1 MLLRTTLKT
10 PVGALSLISREH
22 ILIAAGFT
30 SQDELLSSISNQ
42 DRQLESKK
50 VNQIPIISD
59 LVSDYFDGDLRALD
73 GIKVDQEGE
82 KFSQSAWRVMRKIS
96 PGKTLTYA
104 DLAKRAGSEDA
115 VRAAGSACARNLIA
129 LVVPCHR
136 IVKTGGAL
144 GNYAYGLKYMSS
156 LLHRRV
162 RGEVHHFVGS
172 GRRRATNLSP
182 ATSVPHSVR
191 RAAAL
196 RAVLLTFGAFA
207 LRVMHF
213 VCLQ

>member
-30 SQDELLSSISNQ
+30 SQDKLLASISKQ
-42 DRQLESKK
+42 ERQLESKK
-50 VNQIPIISD
+50 VNQIPIISE

-82 KFSQSAWRVMRKIS
+82 KFSQSAWRVMRKVS
-96 PGKTLTYA
+96 PGKTISYA
-104 DLAKRAGSEDA
+104 DLAKRAGSDDA

-144 GNYAYGLKYMSS
+144 GNYAYGLRYKEW
-156 LLHRRV
+156 LLKHE
-162 RGEVHHFVGS
+162 G
-172 GRRRATNLSP
+172 
-182 ATSVPHSVR
+182 
-191 RAAAL
+191 AL
-196 RAVLLTFGAFA
+196 
-207 LRVMHF
+207 
-213 VCLQ
+213 